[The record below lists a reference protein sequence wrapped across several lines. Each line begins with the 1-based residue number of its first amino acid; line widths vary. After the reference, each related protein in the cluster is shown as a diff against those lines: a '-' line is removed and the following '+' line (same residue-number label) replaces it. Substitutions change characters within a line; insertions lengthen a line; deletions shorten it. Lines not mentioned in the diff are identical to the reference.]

1 MKDNKSASLFPKEQV
16 IESLKQ
22 SFVKLNPR
30 MMIKNPIMF
39 TVEVATVVMLLVTLY
54 SIVNSSQGSF
64 AYNIAVFII
73 LFVTLLFANFAE
85 AIAEARGKAQ
95 ADSLRKTREE
105 TPAKKVEGNKI
116 VTVSS
121 SQLKKGDVFVCEAGD
136 VIPSDGEIIEGLAS
150 IDESAITGESAPVI
164 REAGGDKSS
173 VTGGTK
179 VLSDHIKVMVTTQPG
194 ESFLDK
200 MIALVEGASRQKTP
214 NEIALT
220 ILLAGFTLV
229 FVIVCVTLK
238 PFADY
243 SNTVITIA
251 SLISL
256 FVCLI
261 PTTIGGLLSAIGIAG
276 MDRALRANVITKS
289 GKAVETAGDID
300 TLLLDKTGTI
310 TIGNRKATHFHTAPG
325 VNLHDF
331 VETCLLSSLSDETP
345 EGKSIVELGRES
357 GIRMRNLNTTGAR
370 MIKFTAETKC
380 SGVDL
385 ADGTQIRKG
394 AFDAIRKMVEGAGNE
409 FPKEVEEVISSI
421 SSNGG
426 TPLVVCVNKKVTGV
440 IELQDIIK
448 PGIQERF
455 ERLRKMGVKTVMVTG
470 DNPLTAKYIAEKAGV
485 DDFIAEAKPEDKME
499 YIKKE
504 QQAGKLV
511 AMMGDG
517 TNDAPALAQANVGV
531 AMNSGTQA
539 AKEAG
544 NMVDLDNDPTKLIEI
559 VEIGKQLL
567 METVAYAETSL
578 CRRKVLLHY
587 FGETYEED
595 NCGCCDNC
603 LYPKK
608 EFEGEDYMVD
618 ALQLVSDVKEKF
630 KIEHLVNIL
639 IGEADSAIKSYKH
652 DKLELFGAGSE
663 KSRQFWTMVY
673 RRALV
678 SSFIEKDIEQYG
690 VIKLTDEGQKF
701 LDNPKSF
708 MLMEDHNFDENE
720 EEEKIQEKGGVSA
733 LDSTLFAILK
743 DLRKKIAK
751 TNNLPPYVIFQDPSL
766 EDMCTNYP
774 ITLEELANIQ
784 GVGAGKAQKYGK
796 EFVEVIKQYVEDNEI
811 ERAQDMVVKTVANK
825 SKFKVYIIQNIDRQ
839 IDLEDIASALGL
851 NFDELIKEME
861 AIVFSGTK
869 LNIDYYINKI
879 LDEEQQQEIM
889 DYFMEASS
897 DNISEAFDEF
907 EGDYAEEDLRLMRLK
922 LHSKH
927 GN

>member
-1 MKDNKSASLFPKEQV
+1 MVNNKSASLFQKEQV
-16 IESLKQ
+16 MESLKQ

-30 MMIKNPIMF
+30 AMIKNPIMF
-39 TVEVATVVMLLVTLY
+39 TVEVCTAVMFPVTIY
-54 SIVNSSQGSF
+54 SIFNDAQGSF
-64 AYNIAVFII
+64 AYNIWVFII
-73 LFVTLLFANFAE
+73 LFITLLFANFAE
-85 AIAEARGKAQ
+85 AIAEAHGKAQ

-105 TPAKKVEGNKI
+105 TPAKVIIGDKVQ
-116 VTVSS
+116 TVSS
-121 SQLKKGDVFVCEAGD
+121 SGLKKGDIFICEAGD
-136 VIPSDGEIIEGLAS
+136 TIPADGEIIEGLAS

-179 VLSDHIKVMVTTQPG
+179 VLSDTIKVLVTQQPG

-243 SNTVITIA
+243 TGTVITIA
-251 SLISL
+251 SFLSL

-310 TIGNRKATHFHTAPG
+310 TIGNRKATKFYPVKGMDEHAFI
-325 VNLHDF
+325 
-331 VETCLLSSLSDETP
+331 EYCLLSSISDETP
-345 EGKSIVELGRES
+345 EGKSIVELGREN
-357 GIRMRNLNTTGAR
+357 GIRMRSLNTTGAK

-380 SGVDL
+380 SGVNL
-385 ADGTQIRKG
+385 ADGTEIRKG
-394 AFDAIRKMVEGAGNE
+394 AFDAIRKITEEAGNV
-409 FPKEVEEVISSI
+409 FPDETQEAVASI
-421 SSNGG
+421 SCNGG
-426 TPLVVCVNKKVTGV
+426 TPLVVCANKKVIGV

-485 DDFIAEAKPEDKME
+485 DDFIAEAKPEDKMN
-499 YIKKE
+499 YIKEE

-567 METVAYAETSL
+567 MTRGTLTTFSIANDVAKYFAIIPALFMIAIPEL
-578 CRRKVLLHY
+578 AALNIMGLHSPESAILSAVI
-587 FGETYEED
+587 F
-595 NCGCCDNC
+595 NAIII
-603 LYPKK
+603 P
-608 EFEGEDYMVD
+608 
-618 ALQLVSDVKEKF
+618 
-630 KIEHLVNIL
+630 IL
-639 IGEADSAIKSYKH
+639 IPLALKGVTYK
-652 DKLELFGAGSE
+652 
-663 KSRQFWTMVY
+663 
-673 RRALV
+673 
-678 SSFIEKDIEQYG
+678 
-690 VIKLTDEGQKF
+690 
-701 LDNPKSF
+701 
-708 MLMEDHNFDENE
+708 
-720 EEEKIQEKGGVSA
+720 
-733 LDSTLFAILK
+733 
-743 DLRKKIAK
+743 
-751 TNNLPPYVIFQDPSL
+751 
-766 EDMCTNYP
+766 P
-774 ITLEELANIQ
+774 I
-784 GVGAGKAQKYGK
+784 G
-796 EFVEVIKQYVEDNEI
+796 
-811 ERAQDMVVKTVANK
+811 
-825 SKFKVYIIQNIDRQ
+825 
-839 IDLEDIASALGL
+839 ASALLRRNLLIYGL
-851 NFDELIKEME
+851 GGVIAPFIGIK
-861 AIVFSGTK
+861 V
-869 LNIDYYINKI
+869 IDLFIG
-879 LDEEQQQEIM
+879 L
-889 DYFMEASS
+889 F
-897 DNISEAFDEF
+897 F
-907 EGDYAEEDLRLMRLK
+907 
-922 LHSKH
+922 
-927 GN
+927 